1 MAYNYIN
8 KSGLQY
14 IWNKIKAKFV
24 AKDGDKVLSDNNFT
38 DALKTKLDGIATG
51 ANKTTVDTALSS
63 TSTNPVQ
70 NKVINSALGGKLS
83 TTGTAAAAKKLATAR
98 TVQTN
103 LGSATAASFDG
114 TSNITPGI
122 TGTLTVAHGG
132 TGATTAASAR
142 TNLGITAANIGA
154 LPSGGTAASATK
166 LATGRTIRT
175 NLGSTSTA
183 TFDGTANVTP
193 GVTGT
198 LPIANGGTG
207 ATTAAN
213 ARSSLGITPAN
224 IGALATSGGTVTG
237 ETIFQKGM
245 YVHSANGTS
254 GATGFVNIAQFSL
267 SGTTYQNVPLELT
280 VYRRGTTAPTYLFI
294 EFSSANNADP
304 GLASFKYSGYGDSS
318 SFYMYKS
325 ATSTWQLYI
334 KKTESYDNIGIG
346 SYTTNFAYMNVGITW
361 KNGHASSVPSGSTA
375 ATYMSVGSAS
385 TATTATKLATARTIR
400 TNLAST
406 STASFDGSANVT
418 PGVTG
423 TLPIANGGTGATTAA
438 NARSNLGIGS
448 SATKSLSGSTNTR
461 DAVAY
466 ISPDGVMEIGPYID
480 FHLTEDGTE
489 DYDVRMQITSSN
501 TTFSKPVNVASGG
514 TGLTKSPSML
524 TNLGSTTAANV
535 LQASPRPGITGTL
548 SVGHGGTGIT
558 SNPSLQVNLASG
570 SAASVFAS
578 APRPGVTGILPVS
591 HGGTG
596 VNSETAFKNKI
607 VEYSQ
612 TSNAFTNLGFTVK
625 VDYNDLAP
633 LGQVINQV
641 WSAGDYFYY
650 VEAYGSSPYYI
661 RSINQSGV
669 SSVTSSSYTSYSY
682 APNHVISLLD
692 NSSIGLTGV
701 TSTNVSGTSY
711 RSWWYTKTSSSGV
724 HTILNPR
731 SSSIYNDNGESNVY
745 DFINFDDDGTAH
757 IYVKSYNSREIAY
770 GFYFQEHKITSA
782 GVLTDVTSKIHY
794 YNNKLSSIF
803 AGRICY
809 ADDDIIM
816 LSGNDSSSTSQ
827 GSMVIKRTDTSL
839 NKVKEVFIPNNGI
852 MQKVKDSF
860 YISDFWGGG
869 IYKLDSNSKTFK
881 AIARH
886 SNPLINGGTNA
897 DFGITNTTARYGC
910 YCSKNKYVITPIGY
924 SGFEVYS
931 VEDGS
936 VKVTPPTPAFGSE
949 NYATLPVFV
958 LNVKNNTLLVSFAS
972 KDASSGIGYILNY
985 S

>member
-83 TTGTAAAAKKLATAR
+83 TSGTAAAATKLATAR

-114 TSNITPGI
+114 TGNITPGI

-132 TGATTAASAR
+132 TGATSAADAR

-154 LPSGGTAASATK
+154 LPSGGTAASANK

-213 ARSSLGITPAN
+213 ARS
-224 IGALATSGGTVTG
+224 
-237 ETIFQKGM
+237 
-245 YVHSANGTS
+245 
-254 GATGFVNIAQFSL
+254 
-267 SGTTYQNVPLELT
+267 
-280 VYRRGTTAPTYLFI
+280 
-294 EFSSANNADP
+294 
-304 GLASFKYSGYGDSS
+304 
-318 SFYMYKS
+318 
-325 ATSTWQLYI
+325 
-334 KKTESYDNIGIG
+334 
-346 SYTTNFAYMNVGITW
+346 
-361 KNGHASSVPSGSTA
+361 
-375 ATYMSVGSAS
+375 
-385 TATTATKLATARTIR
+385 
-400 TNLAST
+400 
-406 STASFDGSANVT
+406 
-418 PGVTG
+418 
-423 TLPIANGGTGATTAA
+423 
-438 NARSNLGIGS
+438 NLGIGS
-448 SATKSLSGSTNTR
+448 SATKSISTATNTR

-466 ISPDGVMEIGPYID
+466 IGVDGVMEIGPYID
-480 FHLTEDGTE
+480 FHLTESGTE
-489 DYDVRMQITSSN
+489 DYDVRMGITSSN
-501 TTFSKPVNVASGG
+501 TTFTKPVNVAS
-514 TGLTKSPSML
+514 
-524 TNLGSTTAANV
+524 
-535 LQASPRPGITGTL
+535 
-548 SVGHGGTGIT
+548 GGTGIT

-633 LGQVINQV
+633 LGHVINQV

-650 VEAYGSSPYYI
+650 VETYTSPFYI

-669 SSVTSSSYTSYSY
+669 SSVTSSSYANYSL
-682 APNHVISLLD
+682 APKYVISLLD
-692 NSSIGLTGV
+692 NSSIGLSEL
-701 TSTNVSGTSY
+701 TSLNVSGTLY
-711 RSWWYTKTSSSGV
+711 RSWGYTKTSSSGV
-724 HTILNPR
+724 HTMLQPR
-731 SSSIYNDNGESNVY
+731 SSTVY
-745 DFINFDDDGTAH
+745 GVDRETAVLDYIDFDDDGTAH
-757 IYVKSYNSREIAY
+757 IYVKSYVSNELRY
-770 GFYFQEHKITSA
+770 GFYFQEHKITPA
-782 GVLTDVTSKIHY
+782 GVLTDVTSRLHY
-794 YNNKLSSIF
+794 YNNKVERNF
-803 AGRICY
+803 ATRICY

-816 LSGNDSSSTSQ
+816 LAASDSGSNLKQST
-827 GSMVIKRTDTSL
+827 VIERTDTSL
-839 NKVKEVFIPNNGI
+839 NEVKTVFIPNSGV
-852 MQKVKDSF
+852 MQKVKNSF

-897 DFGITNTTARYGC
+897 DFGIGTSNTLYGY

-924 SGFEVYS
+924 SGYEVYS

-936 VKVTPPTPAFGSE
+936 VKVTPPTPSLGSE
-949 NYATLPVFV
+949 NYPKRPVFV
-958 LNVKNNTLLVSFAS
+958 LNVKNNTLLVSFAAN
-972 KDASSGIGYILNY
+972 DASSGIGYILNY

>member
-38 DALKTKLDGIATG
+38 DALKKKLDGIATG

-83 TTGTAAAAKKLATAR
+83 TTGTAAAATKLATAR

-114 TSNITPGI
+114 TGNITPGI

-132 TGATTAASAR
+132 TGATSAADAR

-154 LPSGGTAASATK
+154 LPSGGAAASAKK
-166 LATGRTIRT
+166 LTTGRTIRT

-224 IGALATSGGTVTG
+224 IGALAKSGGTVTG
-237 ETIFQKGM
+237 ETIFQKGT
-245 YVHSANGTS
+245 YVHSATGTS
-254 GATGFVNIAQFSL
+254 GASGFVNIAQFSL
-267 SGTTYQNVPLELT
+267 SGTTYQNIPLELT

-294 EFSSANNADP
+294 EFSSANSADP
-304 GLASFKYSGYGDSS
+304 GLASFKYSGYGDST
-318 SFYMYKS
+318 SFYMHKS

-334 KKTESYDNIGIG
+334 KKTESYDSIGIG
-346 SYTTNFAYMNVGITW
+346 SYTTNFAYMNVAVTW
-361 KNGHASSVPSGSTA
+361 KNVHASSAPSGSTA

-423 TLPIANGGTGATTAA
+423 TLPVANGGTGATTAA

-448 SATKSLSGSTNTR
+448 SATKSISSATNTR

-466 ISPDGVMEIGPYID
+466 ISTDGVMEIGPYID
-480 FHLTEDGTE
+480 LHLTEDGTE
-489 DYDVRMQITSSN
+489 DYDVRMGITSSN

-514 TGLTKSPSML
+514 TGLTASPSML
-524 TNLGSTTAANV
+524 TNLGSTAAANV

-548 SVGHGGTGIT
+548 AVGHGGTGIT
-558 SNPSLQVNLASG
+558 SNPSLQVNLESG

-578 APRPGVTGILPVS
+578 SPRPGVTGILPVS

-596 VNSETAFKNKI
+596 VNT
-607 VEYSQ
+607 
-612 TSNAFTNLGFTVK
+612 L
-625 VDYNDLAP
+625 NDLKEA
-633 LGQVINQV
+633 LGVSSGGGMSPGTSKISLTCRNVHSGTNDTELYPTLTINSQSNV
-641 WSAGDYFYY
+641 TRYTT
-650 VEAYGSSPYYI
+650 VGSSPNKDEHICYKFEPGWYFLHMYYMVQTSGDLI
-661 RSINQSGV
+661 RAILRIGNRFAVPIFDIGEGYFL
-669 SSVTSSSYTSYSY
+669 TAFYIDNNGGYDDYSRY
-682 APNHVISLLD
+682 ID
-692 NSSIGLTGV
+692 FGLTNV
-701 TSTNVSGTSY
+701 KIESTEPVS
-711 RSWWYTKTSSSGV
+711 
-724 HTILNPR
+724 N
-731 SSSIYNDNGESNVY
+731 
-745 DFINFDDDGTAH
+745 
-757 IYVKSYNSREIAY
+757 
-770 GFYFQEHKITSA
+770 
-782 GVLTDVTSKIHY
+782 Y
-794 YNNKLSSIF
+794 YNFSLTFSI
-803 AGRICY
+803 
-809 ADDDIIM
+809 
-816 LSGNDSSSTSQ
+816 Q
-827 GSMVIKRTDTSL
+827 
-839 NKVKEVFIPNNGI
+839 
-852 MQKVKDSF
+852 
-860 YISDFWGGG
+860 IS
-869 IYKLDSNSKTFK
+869 
-881 AIARH
+881 
-886 SNPLINGGTNA
+886 PLG
-897 DFGITNTTARYGC
+897 
-910 YCSKNKYVITPIGY
+910 
-924 SGFEVYS
+924 E
-931 VEDGS
+931 E
-936 VKVTPPTPAFGSE
+936 
-949 NYATLPVFV
+949 
-958 LNVKNNTLLVSFAS
+958 
-972 KDASSGIGYILNY
+972 
-985 S
+985 

>member
-83 TTGTAAAAKKLATAR
+83 TTGTAAAATKLATAR

-142 TNLGITAANIGA
+142 TKLGITAANIGA

-183 TFDGTANVTP
+183 TF
-193 GVTGT
+193 
-198 LPIANGGTG
+198 
-207 ATTAAN
+207 
-213 ARSSLGITPAN
+213 
-224 IGALATSGGTVTG
+224 
-237 ETIFQKGM
+237 
-245 YVHSANGTS
+245 NGT
-254 GATGFVNIAQFSL
+254 
-267 SGTTYQNVPLELT
+267 
-280 VYRRGTTAPTYLFI
+280 
-294 EFSSANNADP
+294 
-304 GLASFKYSGYGDSS
+304 
-318 SFYMYKS
+318 
-325 ATSTWQLYI
+325 
-334 KKTESYDNIGIG
+334 
-346 SYTTNFAYMNVGITW
+346 
-361 KNGHASSVPSGSTA
+361 
-375 ATYMSVGSAS
+375 
-385 TATTATKLATARTIR
+385 
-400 TNLAST
+400 
-406 STASFDGSANVT
+406 ANVT

-448 SATKSLSGSTNTR
+448 AATKSLSSSTNTR

-466 ISPDGVMEIGPYID
+466 ISTDGVMEIGPYID
-480 FHLTEDGTE
+480 LHSTEEGTE
-489 DYDVRMQITSSN
+489 DYDVRMGITSSN

-570 SAASVFAS
+570 SAASVFTS

-633 LGQVINQV
+633 LGHVINQV

-650 VEAYGSSPYYI
+650 VETYSSPFYI

-669 SSVTSSSYTSYSY
+669 SSVTSSSYANYSL

-692 NSSIGLTGV
+692 NSSIGLSGV
-701 TSTNVSGTSY
+701 TSTNVSGTLY
-711 RSWWYTKTSSSGV
+711 RSWGYTKTSSSGV

-731 SSSIYNDNGESNVY
+731 SSTIYGDNNETDTH

-757 IYVKSYNSREIAY
+757 MYVKTYRSNEIQF
-770 GFYFQEHKITSA
+770 GFYFQEHKLTSA

-794 YNNKLSSIF
+794 YNNRLPSIF

-816 LSGNDSSSTSQ
+816 LTGNASSVTDQ

-839 NKVKEVFIPNNGI
+839 NEVKEVFIPNNGV

-886 SNPLINGGTNA
+886 SNPLINGGTSAN
-897 DFGITNTTARYGC
+897 FGITNSPTRYGY

>member
-8 KSGLQY
+8 KTGLQY

-83 TTGTAAAAKKLATAR
+83 TSGTAAAATKLATAR

-114 TSNITPGI
+114 TGNITPGI

-132 TGATTAASAR
+132 TGATSAADAR

-154 LPSGGTAASATK
+154 LPSGGTAASANK

-213 ARSSLGITPAN
+213 ARSNLGITPAN

-245 YVHSANGTS
+245 YVHSATGTS
-254 GATGFVNIAQFSL
+254 GTTGFVNIAQFSL
-267 SGTTYQNVPLELT
+267 SGTTYQNIPLELT

-304 GLASFKYSGYGDSS
+304 GLASFKYSGYGDST

-346 SYTTNFAYMNVGITW
+346 SYTTNFAYMNVVVTW
-361 KNGHASSVPSGSTA
+361 KNVQASSAPSGSTA

-423 TLPIANGGTGATTAA
+423 TLPIANGGTG
-438 NARSNLGIGS
+438 
-448 SATKSLSGSTNTR
+448 
-461 DAVAY
+461 
-466 ISPDGVMEIGPYID
+466 M
-480 FHLTEDGTE
+480 
-489 DYDVRMQITSSN
+489 
-501 TTFSKPVNVASGG
+501 
-514 TGLTKSPSML
+514 
-524 TNLGSTTAANV
+524 
-535 LQASPRPGITGTL
+535 
-548 SVGHGGTGIT
+548 T

-570 SAASVFAS
+570 SAASVFTS
-578 APRPGVTGILPVS
+578 SPRPGVTGILPVS

-596 VNSETAFKNKI
+596 VSSEGAFGDLVSSFTGSYPDICIYYLAGSKEDIFYKNGI
-607 VEYSQ
+607 ENI
-612 TSNAFTNLGFTVK
+612 SNA
-625 VDYNDLAP
+625 
-633 LGQVINQV
+633 
-641 WSAGDYFYY
+641 
-650 VEAYGSSPYYI
+650 SSPT
-661 RSINQSGV
+661 R
-669 SSVTSSSYTSYSY
+669 T
-682 APNHVISLLD
+682 
-692 NSSIGLTGV
+692 
-701 TSTNVSGTSY
+701 
-711 RSWWYTKTSSSGV
+711 
-724 HTILNPR
+724 
-731 SSSIYNDNGESNVY
+731 
-745 DFINFDDDGTAH
+745 
-757 IYVKSYNSREIAY
+757 
-770 GFYFQEHKITSA
+770 
-782 GVLTDVTSKIHY
+782 
-794 YNNKLSSIF
+794 
-803 AGRICY
+803 
-809 ADDDIIM
+809 
-816 LSGNDSSSTSQ
+816 TSQ
-827 GSMVIKRTDTSL
+827 FSEPG
-839 NKVKEVFIPNNGI
+839 
-852 MQKVKDSF
+852 
-860 YISDFWGGG
+860 
-869 IYKLDSNSKTFK
+869 
-881 AIARH
+881 
-886 SNPLINGGTNA
+886 
-897 DFGITNTTARYGC
+897 
-910 YCSKNKYVITPIGY
+910 
-924 SGFEVYS
+924 VYS
-931 VEDGS
+931 VSLNLNAEPSDNSGMLLYSVAFPGSETLQTFSLSNFRVVVTEANQKITLAVSSDNSISYNKSIVSIEKIGNIGS
-936 VKVTPPTPAFGSE
+936 VYD
-949 NYATLPVFV
+949 NYATLYQ
-958 LNVKNNTLLVSFAS
+958 KG
-972 KDASSGIGYILNY
+972 DASDGSFELLEVRGSSIEVEGAVETRYERAYPYAKVTFKTDGIYEFCLTDTAYIKCLSTNISYANLNGSALGNYIVAKIKSGTEIYITPRYNSSTNSYIACIGRLA
-985 S
+985 

>member
-70 NKVINSALGGKLS
+70 NKVINSALSGKLS
-83 TTGTAAAAKKLATAR
+83 TTGTAAAATKLATAR

-114 TSNITPGI
+114 TGNITPGI

-132 TGATTAASAR
+132 TGATSAADAR

-154 LPSGGTAASATK
+154 LPSGGAAASAKK
-166 LATGRTIRT
+166 LTTGRTIRT

-224 IGALATSGGTVTG
+224 IGALAKSGGTVTG
-237 ETIFQKGM
+237 ETIFQKGI
-245 YVHSANGTS
+245 YVHSATGTS
-254 GATGFVNIAQFSL
+254 GSTGFVNIAQFSL
-267 SGTTYQNVPLELT
+267 SGTTYQNIPLELT

-304 GLASFKYSGYGDSS
+304 GLASFKYSGYGDST

-346 SYTTNFAYMNVGITW
+346 SYTTNFAYMNVAVTW
-361 KNGHASSVPSGSTA
+361 KNVQASSAPSGSTA

-406 STASFDGSANVT
+406 SAASFDGSANVA

-423 TLPIANGGTGATTAA
+423 TLPIANGGTGLTA
-438 NARSNLGIGS
+438 
-448 SATKSLSGSTNTR
+448 
-461 DAVAY
+461 
-466 ISPDGVMEIGPYID
+466 
-480 FHLTEDGTE
+480 
-489 DYDVRMQITSSN
+489 
-501 TTFSKPVNVASGG
+501 
-514 TGLTKSPSML
+514 SPSML

-548 SVGHGGTGIT
+548 AVSHGGTGIT

-578 APRPGVTGILPVS
+578 SPRPGVTGILPVS

-596 VNSETAFKNKI
+596 VNTVSALKNLI
-607 VEYSQ
+607 VKTVTDEEALAY
-612 TSNAFTNLGFTVK
+612 LG
-625 VDYNDLAP
+625 
-633 LGQVINQV
+633 
-641 WSAGDYFYY
+641 
-650 VEAYGSSPYYI
+650 
-661 RSINQSGV
+661 
-669 SSVTSSSYTSYSY
+669 
-682 APNHVISLLD
+682 
-692 NSSIGLTGV
+692 
-701 TSTNVSGTSY
+701 
-711 RSWWYTKTSSSGV
+711 
-724 HTILNPR
+724 
-731 SSSIYNDNGESNVY
+731 
-745 DFINFDDDGTAH
+745 
-757 IYVKSYNSREIAY
+757 
-770 GFYFQEHKITSA
+770 
-782 GVLTDVTSKIHY
+782 
-794 YNNKLSSIF
+794 LSS
-803 AGRICY
+803 
-809 ADDDIIM
+809 
-816 LSGNDSSSTSQ
+816 
-827 GSMVIKRTDTSL
+827 
-839 NKVKEVFIPNNGI
+839 
-852 MQKVKDSF
+852 
-860 YISDFWGGG
+860 
-869 IYKLDSNSKTFK
+869 
-881 AIARH
+881 
-886 SNPLINGGTNA
+886 
-897 DFGITNTTARYGC
+897 
-910 YCSKNKYVITPIGY
+910 
-924 SGFEVYS
+924 
-931 VEDGS
+931 
-936 VKVTPPTPAFGSE
+936 
-949 NYATLPVFV
+949 
-958 LNVKNNTLLVSFAS
+958 
-972 KDASSGIGYILNY
+972 
-985 S
+985 